1 MNYGNLV
8 NLSKEKRINLFN
20 KPIKLLVPKPRD
32 KNLGLSLTKNK
43 IRNNNNELFP
53 HIFKTDKKVLPKNN
67 SAFKMN
73 IKRNKDKGRLRLKS
87 AIINNRNNN
96 FIKGN
101 ININIKPNNLFKK
114 EEIKIPSVLKENQI
128 LKNDQIKFKIR
139 PFSSYHKMKKE
150 EKKGE
155 KMNLLHDN
163 NNKNARNFWKL
174 KQNVHEA
181 LIEKRVMKWF
191 DDYKKY
197 KNNFN
202 LNKGKIVKLEK
213 NFNNIKNEEK
223 KNKDDEDQ
231 VEKERNKAR
240 KEKIRLEKEQKKIE
254 EERKKREEEERKQ
267 REDEEERKRKE
278 ELEKKKKEEERIKRE
293 VERRKKEEQKIRIE
307 NERKKKEEEE
317 KIRLEKERKKKEEQK
332 IRLEKERKKKEEEE
346 RKKIEKEKKEKE
358 EKEKREKE
366 EKERKEKQEKERKK
380 REEEERKKKE
390 EEKIKLEEQK
400 RKAEK
405 EKSVKT
411 KKSKNEEKGIKGI
424 IGDAIISFFLK
435 ELKYDE
441 KNQNENISKTR
452 PITTGKPNMKLD
464 KDLCDKKVS
473 SLPKREKTN
482 LTKFKNTIKSETENL
497 TEIERAFVLF
507 KWIGQNIDYD
517 VKNKNLGKRVDCSKE
532 GVFKTGKTVCS
543 GYSNLF
549 EDIALFINLK
559 VKSVACYAKGAGYL
573 PGQKIYE
580 SETNHEY
587 NVINL
592 EGNWYPIDSTWGSGH
607 SIGNHY
613 RRQFNEFYF
622 LADPELLI
630 KSHFPSNINWQLTK
644 RIYTLEEFEKWPAID
659 STFYQCGFR
668 TFSPEEGLIELK
680 NSNTQKFTIF
690 GDNIKNKGL
699 KCSIYLLDSK
709 NKEKDVDEKLSFIH
723 FYDNKIEIDCIFNK
737 KGKYFKF
744 SRNFFR
750 EQ

>member
-1 MNYGNLV
+1 MNL
-8 NLSKEKRINLFN
+8 
-20 KPIKLLVPKPRD
+20 
-32 KNLGLSLTKNK
+32 
-43 IRNNNNELFP
+43 
-53 HIFKTDKKVLPKNN
+53 
-67 SAFKMN
+67 
-73 IKRNKDKGRLRLKS
+73 
-87 AIINNRNNN
+87 
-96 FIKGN
+96 
-101 ININIKPNNLFKK
+101 
-114 EEIKIPSVLKENQI
+114 
-128 LKNDQIKFKIR
+128 
-139 PFSSYHKMKKE
+139 
-150 EKKGE
+150 
-155 KMNLLHDN
+155 MNLLHDN

-181 LIEKRVMKWF
+181 LIEKRVMKWY

-317 KIRLEKERKKKEEQK
+317 KIRLEKERKKKEEERKKKEEQK

-346 RKKIEKEKKEKE
+346 KIKLEEERKKI

-411 KKSKNEEKGIKGI
+411 KKSKNEEKGI
-424 IGDAIISFFLK
+424 IGDVIKSLQK
-435 ELKYDE
+435 ELISEDDE

-464 KDLCDKKVS
+464 KDLCDKIVS

-507 KWIGQNIDYD
+507 KWMGQNIDYD
-517 VKNKNLGKRVDCSKE
+517 IKNFNLGKSVDCSKE

-559 VKSVACYAKGAGYL
+559 VKSVSCYAKGAGYL
-573 PGQKIYE
+573 PGQKIYA

-592 EGNWYPIDSTWGSGH
+592 EGNWYPIDSTWAQV
-607 SIGNHY
+607 I
-613 RRQFNEFYF
+613 
-622 LADPELLI
+622 
-630 KSHFPSNINWQLTK
+630 QLEM
-644 RIYTLEEFEKWPAID
+644 II
-659 STFYQCGFR
+659 
-668 TFSPEEGLIELK
+668 
-680 NSNTQKFTIF
+680 
-690 GDNIKNKGL
+690 
-699 KCSIYLLDSK
+699 
-709 NKEKDVDEKLSFIH
+709 
-723 FYDNKIEIDCIFNK
+723 
-737 KGKYFKF
+737 
-744 SRNFFR
+744 
-750 EQ
+750 